1 MYLVYLQNLCIT
13 IVFDFS
19 WGDCNTQE
27 NLEIMVTPFLGGV
40 GGGGYEVHYGLRE
53 NNEYQ
58 SHITVVSKLQECVS
72 VLNII

>member
-1 MYLVYLQNLCIT
+1 MHLVYLLTLCVT

-19 WGDCNTQE
+19 WSDCNTQE
-27 NLEIMVTPFLGGV
+27 NLKTTVTHFFLGG
-40 GGGGYEVHYGLRE
+40 GGEYEVRYVLRE

-72 VLNII
+72 VLNIL

>member
-1 MYLVYLQNLCIT
+1 MYNHCLWFLLGRLQYPGEFGNNGYA
-13 IVFDFS
+13 FF
-19 WGDCNTQE
+19 GR
-27 NLEIMVTPFLGGV
+27 
-40 GGGGYEVHYGLRE
+40 GGGGDEVHYGLRE

>member
-1 MYLVYLQNLCIT
+1 MET
-13 IVFDFS
+13 
-19 WGDCNTQE
+19 
-27 NLEIMVTPFLGGV
+27 MVTPFLGGAGW